1 MQPDDIPEMNS
12 STPWENAVK
21 KWRKKMQ
28 SGEEYKETPEAR
40 EAHMARYRREIRI
53 EHSAHKSYDLIQ
65 EARTLINAL
74 LYSNRIASHFV
85 LTSGEK
91 ETVRELKELIQF
103 IEGE

>member
-40 EAHMARYRREIRI
+40 EAHGSLPKRNQNRAEC
-53 EHSAHKSYDLIQ
+53 LQ
-65 EARTLINAL
+65 ELR
-74 LYSNRIASHFV
+74 SHPR
-85 LTSGEK
+85 GPH
-91 ETVRELKELIQF
+91 ID
-103 IEGE
+103 

>member
-1 MQPDDIPEMNS
+1 MQPDHGYKDIPES
-12 STPWENAVK
+12 SD
-21 KWRKKMQ
+21 
-28 SGEEYKETPEAR
+28 AR
-40 EAHMARYRREIRI
+40 EARMARYRREIRI
-53 EHSAHKSYDLIQ
+53 EQSAFKSYDLIQ

-91 ETVRELKELIQF
+91 ETVRKLKELIQF

>member
-28 SGEEYKETPEAR
+28 SSEEYKETPEAR
-40 EAHMARYRREIRI
+40 EARHQKEIRI
-53 EHSAHKSYDLIQ
+53 EHSAFKSYDLIR
-65 EARTLINAL
+65 EACTLINAL

-91 ETVRELKELIQF
+91 ETVRKLKELIQF

>member
-28 SGEEYKETPEAR
+28 SSEEYKETPEAR
-40 EAHMARYRREIRI
+40 EACHQKEIRI
-53 EHSAHKSYDLIQ
+53 EQSAFKSYDLIR
-65 EARTLINAL
+65 EARTLIGAL

-91 ETVRELKELIQF
+91 ETVRKLKELIQF